1 MKKQEII
8 DKLRIDEHYYGE
20 FGQQY
25 LSNSNIKTLLKNP
38 LDLHKPTKSNPNFLV
53 GGYFHTAILEPDKI
67 KSFKIIESSSRNT
80 KVYKEMSGGELCLLQ
95 HEVDMIEALVD
106 KMMNNNVCRD
116 LISPSTIV
124 GLSDN
129 VDYEEPAIA
138 EINGQMWKGKAD
150 ILNHEEKLIID
161 LKTTSDLD
169 KFRWNAKKYN
179 YDSQAY
185 IYRKLFGYEMI
196 FIAID
201 KNTGKIGLFDCSPDF
216 YQSGKDKLEK
226 ACEMY
231 ELFHESED
239 FEPQQY
245 FINETL

>member
-95 HEVDMIEALVD
+95 HEVDMIEALVSN
-106 KMMNNNVCRD
+106 MMNNNVCRD
-116 LISPSTIV
+116 LIQTWTGEYEVPS
-124 GLSDN
+124 
-129 VDYEEPAIA
+129 IA
-138 EINGQMWKGKAD
+138 EINGKMWKGKAD
-150 ILNHEEKLIID
+150 ILNHEEQLIID

-185 IYRKLFGYEMI
+185 IYRELFGYEMV

-216 YQSGKDKLEK
+216 YRSGKDKLEK

-231 ELFHESED
+231 ELFYESED